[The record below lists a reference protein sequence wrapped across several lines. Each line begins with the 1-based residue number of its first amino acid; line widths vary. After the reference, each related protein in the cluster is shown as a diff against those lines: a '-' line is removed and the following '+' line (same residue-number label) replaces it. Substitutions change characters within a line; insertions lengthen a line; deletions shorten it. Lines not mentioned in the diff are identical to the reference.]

1 MSSFLPNKAKQT
13 AGFTLLEVLVVVII
27 IGILAAIAAPGWLA
41 FLNRQRMGAVR
52 SDLTQVLRN
61 AQQSAIQLRQETT
74 VAIDEDADAPTVT
87 ARGLAQVLGD
97 DSSNPG
103 GIQLNAYTVNNGQQT
118 PTTGIVFDHQGLISA
133 VNRGGDEIKPGELPF
148 VVDISPADSNARQCV
163 IVATILG
170 NIKTAE
176 GDTCDDP
183 DVSAA
188 PAD

>member
-1 MSSFLPNKAKQT
+1 MKRLKPTIHQST

-74 VAIDEDADAPTVT
+74 VAIDEDADVPTVT
-87 ARGLAQVLGD
+87 VRGLAQVLGD
-97 DSSNPG
+97 DSNNPG
-103 GIQLNAYTVNNGQQT
+103 GIQLSATEDEIT
-118 PTTGIVFDHQGLISA
+118 FDYQGLVRNADSLPIVIS
-133 VNRGGDEIKPGELPF
+133 
-148 VVDISPADSNARQCV
+148 ISPENATAQQCV
-163 IVATILG
+163 IVASILG

-176 GDTCDDP
+176 GDTCDNP